1 MVDTIDQALNAVGDV
16 VADIAD
22 VNILEGLTQQAED
35 LAQVAGNS
43 DVAQN
48 IVSEAAAGN
57 VPAVGE
63 VVGNLVENTLVDDI
77 IGAAVGSEMVEAVS
91 GEVFHSFKIKDFR
104 DKNSLVTIR

>member
-91 GEVFHSFKIKDFR
+91 GEVFNSFKIKDFR
-104 DKNSLVTIR
+104 DQKTA